1 MINGLHIDVMNLV
14 ALAIG
19 LFATG
24 ALAGLLAG
32 LLGVGGGIIVVP
44 VLYFVLGLFGADDS
58 IRMHIAVGTS
68 FATII
73 PTAISSA
80 RAHARRGAVDF
91 NLLRTWGPSIALGTI
106 IGTTAANF
114 MNGRSLAGV
123 FGFVALFVA
132 ADLVFRRN
140 GQSSDDI
147 ATNLPTTLVQRGI
160 ATMIG
165 FFSSL
170 MGIGGGTLTV
180 PILNWFAYPILRAV
194 GTSAFFGLI
203 IAVPAAI
210 GYLWGGLSVGNL
222 PWGSVGYINVPGFI
236 VIAMTTFLTAP
247 YGTRL
252 AHAVSPKTLRL
263 IFAGFL
269 GVTSINMLLKL

>member
-1 MINGLHIDVMNLV
+1 MTNGLPIDAMNVV
-14 ALAIG
+14 ALTVG

-24 ALAGLLAG
+24 VLAGLLAG
-32 LLGVGGGIIVVP
+32 LLGVGGVIIVVP
-44 VLYFVLGLFGADDS
+44 VMYFVLNFLGVDES
-58 IRMHIAVGTS
+58 VRMHIAVGTS

-91 NLLRTWGPSIALGTI
+91 ALLRSWGPAIALGTI
-106 IGTTAANF
+106 IGATAANY
-114 MNGRSLAGV
+114 MNGRALAGV
-123 FGFVALFVA
+123 FGFIALFVA
-132 ADLVFRRN
+132 VDLIIRRN
-140 GQSSDDI
+140 GPLSGD
-147 ATNLPTTLVQRGI
+147 ALPSLPSALVQRGV
-160 ATMIG
+160 AMMIG

-180 PILNWFAYPILRAV
+180 PILNWFSYPILRAV
-194 GTSAFFGLI
+194 GTSAFFGLV

-210 GYLWGGLSVGNL
+210 GYLWGGLSEENLLWGNL
-222 PWGSVGYINVPGFI
+222 GYINVPGFV
-236 VIAMTTFLTAP
+236 VITIATFLTAP

-252 AHAVSPKTLRL
+252 AHAMSPKTLRL

-269 GVTSINMLLKL
+269 GATSINMLSKL